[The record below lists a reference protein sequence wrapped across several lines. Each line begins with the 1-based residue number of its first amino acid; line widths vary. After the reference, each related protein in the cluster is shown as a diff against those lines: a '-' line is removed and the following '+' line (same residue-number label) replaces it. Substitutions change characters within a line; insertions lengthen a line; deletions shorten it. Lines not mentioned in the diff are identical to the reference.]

1 MVKKR
6 IRVLMSAYACE
17 PNKGSEP
24 GVGWNWATQMAK
36 YNDVYVITRSNN
48 KEVIESYLKE
58 FPIKNLYFFYYDCNN
73 LKKKIK
79 KLPNGIFVYYKIWQK
94 EILPL
99 AEKIVKKY
107 KIDIV
112 HHVTFNEYRT
122 PGKLYKL
129 PVPFVWGP
137 IGGGQFYNPIFKEA
151 FFNKRDVLKER
162 LRNCIN
168 RCCLLFSR
176 DFRVAVQ
183 QSEVIMV
190 ADQSTQKIMP
200 KSRKYVRLL
209 ETGYNVEKNNAKV
222 FSESEKNKL
231 DRPIQ
236 LLWVG
241 GIWPRKGLK
250 LLIDALHDTTFT
262 NYHLR
267 IVGDGQDKNNVEKLV
282 EQYELSS
289 KVEFLGSL
297 DYKNV
302 NKIYEKADVFLFTSL
317 RDTSGNVVL
326 EAMSHGLPVIA
337 INHHGVGEIVT
348 DKTGILIEPR
358 TYDFLKK
365 GFVDAI
371 KRYAEDY
378 QLIKTHG
385 CAGRHRIEEKYSWEK
400 NAQVLQ
406 GIYEEIVR
414 KSFSD

>member
-168 RCCLLFSR
+168 RSCLLFSR